1 MKTTAMIVAAAC
13 LLLAGA
19 AAACSNTSDLEDDI
33 DALNA
38 RVDVLTAAAE
48 RNAVLN
54 AVDILDSAALHEI
67 DEEANEND
75 TIVAGAAGA
84 VTRAYIAV
92 ESTEWPAELQPGADE
107 MAAALLALLEALEA
121 EDLTAVAEAG
131 ATAHEVQHG
140 FSEDVQNYIREQA
153 GLPVEE
159 HEEEP
164 AEGTPAEGTPAEGET
179 PAAGGTPTEGAE
191 AATPTTAG

>member
-1 MKTTAMIVAAAC
+1 MKTTAMILAAAC
-13 LLLAGA
+13 LLFAGA

-38 RVDVLTAAAE
+38 QVEVLTAAAE

-54 AVDILDSAALHEI
+54 AVNILDTAGLHDI
-67 DEEANEND
+67 DEGANENNE
-75 TIVAGAAGA
+75 IVPGAAGP
-84 VTRAYIAV
+84 VTRAYLAV
-92 ESTEWPAELQPGADE
+92 ETTEWPEELQPQADQV
-107 MAAALLALLEALEA
+107 AADLLALLEALES
-121 EDLTAVAEAG
+121 EDLTAVAEAA
-131 ATAHEVQHG
+131 ATAHDSGHE
-140 FSEDVQNYIREQA
+140 FSEAVQNHLREAA

-179 PAAGGTPTEGAE
+179 PAAE